1 MARCGNSRTQKEAFN
16 CLETHRPQTHV
27 SCRES
32 LRQVEAKMGIIVL
45 GGDPLE
51 EEESEET
58 DIDDVS
64 NDDGDFAFFVSAA
77 VFTIIIMSIVGIG
90 AALAVRKY
98 WRRRTERVGY
108 ELVSKDDIVMGI
120 PIDGDSVHDA
130 DLIEGVLLNH
140 PNLTSRNVPAPTSP
154 DLKTEDL

>member
-1 MARCGNSRTQKEAFN
+1 
-16 CLETHRPQTHV
+16 
-27 SCRES
+27 
-32 LRQVEAKMGIIVL
+32 MGIIVL

-98 WRRRTERVGY
+98 WRRRT
-108 ELVSKDDIVMGI
+108 
-120 PIDGDSVHDA
+120 VH
-130 DLIEGVLLNH
+130 
-140 PNLTSRNVPAPTSP
+140 SRFPRGLSP
-154 DLKTEDL
+154 DVAGACRV